1 MRRLSLAAGFVLV
14 AASAGAQAP
23 SPFTPLGPAQA
34 PRPAAPVQIPAIITP
49 GQGVAI
55 QSQPLPVLTAPDPA
69 LPAPGAPAIVQP
81 TPVPPP
87 AAPVLAPVLAPVPAA
102 RAPAPSSASPAAPS
116 ATPVPGT
123 PIAGDWQQRTAVDL
137 VALDKVTARTTAL
150 TGKVGDTLR
159 FGSLAIVLRGCVA
172 RPADQAADAAAFLD
186 ITDRAGAAVF
196 RGWMVASMPAL
207 AIIEHPVY
215 DIRLAACRP

>member
-1 MRRLSLAAGFVLV
+1 M
-14 AASAGAQAP
+14 
-23 SPFTPLGPAQA
+23 
-34 PRPAAPVQIPAIITP
+34 
-49 GQGVAI
+49 
-55 QSQPLPVLTAPDPA
+55 
-69 LPAPGAPAIVQP
+69 
-81 TPVPPP
+81 
-87 AAPVLAPVLAPVPAA
+87 
-102 RAPAPSSASPAAPS
+102 
-116 ATPVPGT
+116 
-123 PIAGDWQQRTAVDL
+123 
-137 VALDKVTARTTAL
+137 ALDKVTARTTAL